1 MLHRLFISADIEGT
15 CGIAHWDETELGKP
29 DYTPFRQQM
38 TREVNAACLGAL
50 ESGAEDILIK
60 DAHDSARNLMPEMLP
75 EQIQIFRGWGSDIH
89 SMMSGID
96 GSFTGAFFT
105 GYHSS
110 SNTDTNPLSHT
121 MNTQNISITIN
132 GIQTSEMLIN
142 LYAAALYDV
151 PVLMITG
158 DLGVCEQAKRIS
170 PNIFTVPVS
179 QGRGNGSISIHPNV
193 ALKRIQETAKTAFE
207 EGIAHPERFAVS
219 LPNKF
224 DVEVSFVQHN
234 KARRAS
240 FYPGVRQTGPRSVRF
255 SSDAYYDVLR
265 FFMFCL

>member
-1 MLHRLFISADIEGT
+1 MNRLFISADIEGT
-15 CGIAHWDETELGKP
+15 CGIAHWNETELSNQEST
-29 DYTPFRQQM
+29 YFRLQM
-38 TREVNAACLGAL
+38 SKEVSAACNGANQ
-50 ESGAEDILIK
+50 SGAEDILIK
-60 DAHDSARNLMPEMLP
+60 DAHDSARNIDPSLLP
-75 EQIQIFRGWGSDIH
+75 RNAQIFRSWGSDIH

-96 GSFTGAFFT
+96 ASFSGAFFT

-121 MNTQNISITIN
+121 MNTQNTSIKIN

-142 LYAAALYDV
+142 IFAASLYDV

-158 DLGVCEQAKRIS
+158 DLGICEAAKRIS
-170 PNIFTVPVS
+170 PSIYTVPVS
-179 QGRGNGSISIHPNV
+179 RGRGNGSISIHPQE
-193 ALKRIQETAKTAFE
+193 AIERIQHTAELAFKDGLE
-207 EGIAHPERFAVS
+207 HPEKFTVP
-219 LPNKF
+219 LPNHF
-224 DVEVSFVQHN
+224 DVEVEFIQHY

-240 FYPGVRQTGPRSVRF
+240 FYPNVRQTGPRSVLF